1 MLYSCPEHPDIRRTL
16 ETGYPYVYDY
26 DDDYEEETEDEGN
39 DEEG

>member
-26 DDDYEEETEDEGN
+26 DDDYEEEDYEPDYDQT
-39 DEEG
+39 